1 MDFESSIV
9 LEQFD
14 WDVDETDKD
23 ANFKSDVALYTMS
36 DPMPAIERISRNLS
50 IPVGSIVKYILCK
63 WTMSGSDALLEV
75 GPDMVNKM
83 TQIFEDAESE
93 GTDAAKSEAYESIRA
108 IVSWLRVPLDD
119 ANYRDVS

>member
-36 DPMPAIERISRNLS
+36 DP
-50 IPVGSIVKYILCK
+50 C
-63 WTMSGSDALLEV
+63 LLYTS
-75 GPDMVNKM
+75 P
-83 TQIFEDAESE
+83 S
-93 GTDAAKSEAYESIRA
+93 
-108 IVSWLRVPLDD
+108 P
-119 ANYRDVS
+119 RD

>member
-50 IPVGSIVKYILCK
+50 LSLIHI
-63 WTMSGSDALLEV
+63 
-75 GPDMVNKM
+75 
-83 TQIFEDAESE
+83 
-93 GTDAAKSEAYESIRA
+93 
-108 IVSWLRVPLDD
+108 
-119 ANYRDVS
+119 

>member
-1 MDFESSIV
+1 
-9 LEQFD
+9 
-14 WDVDETDKD
+14 
-23 ANFKSDVALYTMS
+23 
-36 DPMPAIERISRNLS
+36 
-50 IPVGSIVKYILCK
+50 
-63 WTMSGSDALLEV
+63 MSGSDSLLEV

-83 TQIFEDAESE
+83 TQIFEDAESD